1 MLTSK
6 GKGARDTSFS
16 IQSTLIGRRQKCQKN
31 FKIWGSGDE
40 GEGVKHGGRNYM
52 RSSYMGGKVKWYTVD
67 DDNDGDYDDDACG
80 TLVYNARRRW
90 DGISS

>member
-1 MLTSK
+1 M
-6 GKGARDTSFS
+6 
-16 IQSTLIGRRQKCQKN
+16 
-31 FKIWGSGDE
+31 
-40 GEGVKHGGRNYM
+40 KHGGRNYM

>member
-1 MLTSK
+1 MIPVSL
-6 GKGARDTSFS
+6 FS
-16 IQSTLIGRRQKCQKN
+16 QLSLGDVRSAK
-31 FKIWGSGDE
+31 KILRSGGSGDE